1 LKSLIVGVN
10 AATPMACAFADIRR
24 TQKLIKTENT
34 LPNKVWLL
42 AAFKMNTK
50 RFYSFEGNQC

>member
-1 LKSLIVGVN
+1 
-10 AATPMACAFADIRR
+10 MACAFADIRR